1 MRGRIAQL
9 SAKKAALI
17 ILLAVAIVLFFALE
31 LDRYLT
37 LEALKES
44 QGDFAILQ
52 AQSPWMMALAAFA
65 IYVVVV
71 ALSLPGAAIMSLAI
85 GALYGFWV
93 GVLLVSFASTIGA
106 TLAFLASRY
115 VLRDWV
121 QRRFG
126 DRLRGVNEGMA
137 KEGAY
142 YLFMLRLV
150 PVFPFFLINLLMG
163 LTPIRTSTFYWVSQ
177 AGMLPGTLVYINA
190 GTQLGYIN
198 SLSGIFSPEVLLSFA
213 LLGVFPLAAKQIVQA
228 IRRKN

>member
-1 MRGRIAQL
+1 MVA
-9 SAKKAALI
+9 
-17 ILLAVAIVLFFALE
+17 AIVLFFILG

-44 QGDFAILQ
+44 QGDFAALQ
-52 AQSPWMMALAAFA
+52 AQSPWMTAFAAFA
-65 IYVVVV
+65 IYVVAV
-71 ALSLPGAAIMSLAI
+71 ALSLPGATIMSLAI
-85 GALYGFWV
+85 GALFGFWV

-126 DRLRGVNEGMA
+126 GKLRGVNEGME

-150 PVFPFFLINLLMG
+150 PAFPFFLINLLMG
-163 LTPIRTSTFYWVSQ
+163 LTPVRTRTFYWISQ
-177 AGMLPGTLVYINA
+177 AGMLPGTLVYLNA
-190 GTQLGYIN
+190 GTQLGHID
-198 SLSGIFSPEVLLSFA
+198 SLSGIFSAEVVLSFA
-213 LLGVFPLAAKQIVQA
+213 LLGIFPLAAKHMVQMMQ
-228 IRRKN
+228 RKK